1 MKQFRVLS
9 LLTLFCLLIVG
20 SFGISMMAYQQSYQN
35 FSQIAS
41 NGLPN
46 GSQEKLSPSQQK
58 EYVAELNAI
67 YLRNQFI

>member
-9 LLTLFCLLIVG
+9 LLTLFCLLVVG
-20 SFGISMMAYQQSYQN
+20 CFGVSMLAYQQNYQN
-35 FSQIAS
+35 FSEVAFNNAHDS
-41 NGLPN
+41 HA
-46 GSQEKLSPSQQK
+46 KLTPSQQK